1 MTEDEESYAKA
12 SSTPGDCE
20 LKNEIGKVLG
30 LKWDTASDE
39 FFSSILPICTIMAAL
54 SGNRAFSSQIDS

>member
-39 FFSSILPICTIMAAL
+39 FFFFDPTDLYNSGSSLRQQSIQ
-54 SGNRAFSSQIDS
+54 FSN